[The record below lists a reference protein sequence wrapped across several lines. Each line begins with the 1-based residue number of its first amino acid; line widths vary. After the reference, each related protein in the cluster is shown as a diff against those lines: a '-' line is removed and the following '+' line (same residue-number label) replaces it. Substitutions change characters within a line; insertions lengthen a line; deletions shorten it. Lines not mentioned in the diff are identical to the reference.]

1 MNHKIFI
8 KLLILFFMLQI
19 FACRNNQNAQQAK
32 ESILRDNLTR
42 IRESI
47 DKYYSDNQKYPS
59 SLKELA
65 RRDYFK
71 TIPIDPITRRDNTWI
86 LVYEERGMNSDPNA
100 ELGITDV
107 HSGAD
112 GQCIDGTPYSEL

>member
-1 MNHKIFI
+1 MNHKNLS
-8 KLLILFFMLQI
+8 KLLILFLVFQI
-19 FACRNNQNAQQAK
+19 FACRNNQMAQQNK
-32 ESILRDNLTR
+32 ETILRENLTR
-42 IRESI
+42 IRENI
-47 DKYYSDNQKYPS
+47 DQYFSDNQKYPPN
-59 SLKELA
+59 LKELV

-86 LVYEERGMNSDPNA
+86 LVYEERDMNTDPNA